1 MKVQINDG
9 MKTGKYVKRMRLQK
23 NLSQENLGKLIN
35 KPVSRICEWENDLYT
50 IKLSVFMEMAT
61 ALKITNFNKILK
73 D

>member
-1 MKVQINDG
+1 

-35 KPVSRICEWENDLYT
+35 KPVSRICELENDLYT
-50 IKLSVFMEMAT
+50 IKRSVFMEMAT